1 MNNSLR
7 KSAVVL
13 TLSLLTGLADAQIR
27 DFSGVYMTENYNGG
41 TNYGAGFLV
50 IVQKGNVATVLNPE
64 MIGPGAAIGVT
75 NATGFGVGI
84 VEGNTIRVDEFHRR
98 DMYCIN
104 RNVYTFSDDG
114 GSVTAQSQGSTQ
126 TPRGAAAQFNCNT
139 QSTSTVR
146 TKIF

>member
-1 MNNSLR
+1 MKNSFR
-7 KSAVVL
+7 KSLVAL
-13 TLSLLTGLADAQIR
+13 TLSLLTGLAGAQLR
-27 DFSGVYMTENYNGG
+27 DFSGVYVTENYNGG
-41 TNYGAGFLV
+41 TNYSAGFMV

-84 VEGNTIRVDEFHRR
+84 VEGNTIRVDEFYRR

-104 RNVYTFSDDG
+104 KNVYTFSND
-114 GSVTAQSQGSTQ
+114 GSTMTAEIQSAIQ

-139 QSTSTVR
+139 QGTGTVR